1 MAYWVALHLIAVICW
16 FAALFYL
23 PRLFVYHAMTTSQ
36 DVSAQFKI
44 MEHKLYY
51 YIMMPAMLITV
62 FSGLC
67 LMFFYLLPMHQ
78 SSLGWFWAK
87 LVLVGVLLV
96 FHFACGHYLRVFKE
110 NRNTHPHR
118 FYRLFNEIPTLL
130 LILIILLIF
139 VRP

>member
-1 MAYWVALHLIAVICW
+1 MAYLIALHLIAVTCW

-23 PRLFVYHAMTTSQ
+23 PRLFVYHAMTASQ

-51 YIMMPAMLITV
+51 YIMMPAMIITLI
-62 FSGLC
+62 SGFC

-78 SSLGWFWAK
+78 PLGWFWAK
-87 LVLVGVLLV
+87 LILVAFLLL
-96 FHFACGHYLRVFKE
+96 FHFACGHYLKAFKAD
-110 NRNTHPHR
+110 RNLHPHR
-118 FYRLFNEIPTLL
+118 FYRIFNEVPTLL
-130 LILIILLIF
+130 LIVIMLLIF